1 MRLFP
6 LAIVL
11 MLALSGCAELDIRED
26 GTEAQAGPG
35 TASNDLPG
43 HEDLY
48 RLGAQDPAPTTD
60 APRDAPA
67 PDYGLWTRLA
77 RDFTMYSMVH
87 DRIDREM
94 FGYLGRLDQL
104 QTITLRAE
112 PYLFFIV
119 EQLRERGMPMELA
132 LLPIVES
139 AYQPQATSRSQ
150 AAGLWQFIPSTGQ
163 HFGLK
168 QNWWYDGR
176 RDVHASTQAALD
188 YLQRLHDMFE
198 GDWTLALAAYN
209 AGEGTVSRAI
219 ERAAARGEP
228 TDYWSLDLPQET
240 KDYVPRLIALSR
252 LFHDPH
258 VYGLIPH
265 KVEDAPFL
273 ARIELDRPLD
283 LSKVANAMDM
293 SVDELYR
300 LNPGFKRGVNG
311 NGKETIAL
319 LLPQDKAQRLQ
330 EMDMEELYA
339 VLPKQRQ
346 VKVARGESAAS
357 FARRHGVS
365 VATLREMNP
374 LLRDKVTRG
383 QTLLLPE
390 GTPDRFVGNKS
401 EIAAGRAQR
410 VPAMDGRHP
419 RVEVDDARATT
430 PAGGTAINHAVAPGE
445 NLYKISRQHGVDT
458 HSLASW
464 NGLKPDTTLKAG
476 QKLVI
481 YTDPSGSRRS
491 YPAGA
496 SGMDAG
502 RVGGEGSADR
512 GSPKALREAG
522 EARPKGA
529 GQGLAGIREAKAAEG
544 RPTSAPPP
552 AKAPVG
558 EPRKITY
565 TVQKGDTLFGIA
577 RRFKVDVAQL
587 RNWNKLGEKDD
598 LKPGQTIV
606 VALAEAATRAS

>member
-11 MLALSGCAELDIRED
+11 MLALSGCAQLNIRED
-26 GTEAQAGPG
+26 GSEAQTEPSS
-35 TASNDLPG
+35 ASNDLPD

-48 RLGAQDPAPTTD
+48 RLRAQSPTPSTDGPRGDPTPE
-60 APRDAPA
+60 
-67 PDYGLWTRLA
+67 YGLWTRLA
-77 RDFTMYSMVH
+77 RDFTMYSMVN
-87 DRIDREM
+87 DRIDQEL
-94 FGYLGRLDQL
+94 FNYLGRLDQL
-104 QTITLRAE
+104 QTITRRAE

-176 RDVHASTQAALD
+176 RDIHASTQAALD
-188 YLQRLHDMFE
+188 YLQRLHDMFN

-209 AGEGTVSRAI
+209 AGEGTVTRAI

-252 LFHDPH
+252 LFHDPQ

-265 KVEDAPFL
+265 KIEDAPFL

-293 SVDELYR
+293 SVDDLYR
-300 LNPGFKRGVNG
+300 LNSGFKRGVNSD
-311 NGKETIAL
+311 GKEAVAL
-319 LLPQDKAQRLQ
+319 LLPQDKARRLR
-330 EMDMEELYA
+330 EMDMEDLYA
-339 VLPKQRQ
+339 ILPKQRQ
-346 VKVARGESAAS
+346 VKVTRTESTAR

-374 LLRDKVTRG
+374 LLRDKVARG
-383 QTLLLPE
+383 QTLLLPA
-390 GTPDRFVGNKS
+390 GTPDRLVGNKS
-401 EIAAGRAQR
+401 KNAAGRAQG
-410 VPAMDGRHP
+410 VPALDGRNP
-419 RVEVDDARATT
+419 RIEVADTRPTA
-430 PAGGTAINHAVAPGE
+430 PPGGMAINHAVAPGE
-445 NLYKISRQHGVDT
+445 NLYKISRQHGVDM
-458 HSLASW
+458 HSLAAW

-481 YTDPSGSRRS
+481 YTRPSKT
-491 YPAGA
+491 
-496 SGMDAG
+496 DQ
-502 RVGGEGSADR
+502 
-512 GSPKALREAG
+512 GSPQANVKQV
-522 EARPKGA
+522 EARTKDTA
-529 GQGLAGIREAKAAEG
+529 QGMTSIREAKGTEG
-544 RPTSAPPP
+544 QPVRSPSSPKVASE
-552 AKAPVG
+552 KA
-558 EPRKITY
+558 RKLTY
-565 TVQKGDTLFGIA
+565 TVQKGDTLFSIA

-587 RNWNKLGEKDD
+587 RSWNKLGEKDN

-606 VALAEAATRAS
+606 VALAETEREAPDRSS

>member
-11 MLALSGCAELDIRED
+11 MLALSGCAELDIRGD
-26 GTEAQAGPG
+26 KADAQPEPG
-35 TASNDLPG
+35 ATPSALPN

-48 RLGAQDPAPTTD
+48 RLAAQEPAPATQ
-60 APRDAPA
+60 APRGDPA

-77 RDFTMYSMVH
+77 RDFTMHSMVH

-94 FGYLGRLDQL
+94 FSYLGRLDQL
-104 QTITLRAE
+104 QTITQRAE

-188 YLQRLHDMFE
+188 YLQRLNDMFN
-198 GDWTLALAAYN
+198 GDWPLTLAAYN

-228 TDYWSLDLPQET
+228 TDYWSLDLPEET
-240 KDYVPRLIALSR
+240 QAYVPRLIALSR

-311 NGKETIAL
+311 NGTEAVAL
-319 LLPQDKAQRLQ
+319 LLPQNKAHRLKT
-330 EMDMEELYA
+330 MDMKELYA

-346 VKVARGESAAS
+346 VKATRGESVAS

-383 QTLLLPE
+383 QTVLLPE
-390 GTPDRFVGNKS
+390 RPS
-401 EIAAGRAQR
+401 EGIELAEAKPTAS
-410 VPAMDGRHP
+410 PAPGK
-419 RVEVDDARATT
+419 
-430 PAGGTAINHAVAPGE
+430 AIHHAVSPGE
-445 NLYKISRQHGVDT
+445 NLYQISRQHGVDT
-458 HSLASW
+458 QTLASW

-481 YTDPSGSRRS
+481 YTAPSGVRRS
-491 YPAGA
+491 HPAGDP
-496 SGMDAG
+496 GIEAG
-502 RVGGEGSADR
+502 RVGENGSADR
-512 GSPKALREAG
+512 GSPKALHEAG
-522 EARPKGA
+522 EARPKDSAQSNVA
-529 GQGLAGIREAKAAEG
+529 GLHEAKIAQG
-544 RPTSAPPP
+544 RTPSAT
-552 AKAPVG
+552 AKAPA
-558 EPRKITY
+558 EEARKITY
-565 TVQKGDTLFGIA
+565 TVQKGDTLFSIA
-577 RRFKVDVAQL
+577 RRFKVGVAQL
-587 RNWNKLGEKDD
+587 RQWNKLDEKGE

-606 VALAEAATRAS
+606 VVLAEAPSKTS

>member
-26 GTEAQAGPG
+26 RAEAPSGQDAQNATPNTGL
-35 TASNDLPG
+35 AS

-48 RLGAQDPAPTTD
+48 RLDAATPPFAPPAPRN
-60 APRDAPA
+60 APV

-77 RDFTMYSMVH
+77 RDFTMHSMVH

-94 FGYLGRLDQL
+94 FSYLGQLDQL
-104 QTITLRAE
+104 QTITQRAE

-150 AAGLWQFIPSTGQ
+150 AAGLWQLTPSTGQ

-188 YLQRLHDMFE
+188 YLQRLNDKFQ
-198 GDWTLALAAYN
+198 GDWTLTLAAYN

-228 TDYWSLDLPQET
+228 TDYWSLDLPEET
-240 KDYVPRLIALSR
+240 KAYVPRLIALSR

-258 VYGLIPH
+258 VYGLTPH
-265 KVEDAPFL
+265 KIEDAPFL

-311 NGKETIAL
+311 NGEETIAL

-330 EMDMEELYA
+330 EMDMEGLYA

-346 VKVARGESAAS
+346 VTAARDESAAS
-357 FARRHGVS
+357 FARRFGVS
-365 VATLREMNP
+365 LATLREMNP
-374 LLRDKVTRG
+374 LLRDKIRRG
-383 QTLLLPE
+383 QTVLLPE
-390 GTPDRFVGNKS
+390 ENPS
-401 EIAAGRAQR
+401 ELAEAKPTAL
-410 VPAMDGRHP
+410 PASKKIIH
-419 RVEVDDARATT
+419 
-430 PAGGTAINHAVAPGE
+430 HAVSPGE
-445 NLYKISRQHGVDT
+445 NLYQISRQHGVDT
-458 HSLASW
+458 QTLASW

-481 YTDPSGSRRS
+481 YTEPSGK
-491 YPAGA
+491 
-496 SGMDAG
+496 
-502 RVGGEGSADR
+502 DR
-512 GSPKALREAG
+512 GK
-522 EARPKGA
+522 
-529 GQGLAGIREAKAAEG
+529 
-544 RPTSAPPP
+544 APPP
-552 AKAPVG
+552 SLADNREGKMPPSAKVANKT
-558 EPRKITY
+558 PRKTTY
-565 TVQKGDTLFGIA
+565 TVQKGDTLFSIA

-587 RNWNKLGEKDD
+587 RQWNKLDEKGE

-606 VALAEAATRAS
+606 VVLAETPSKAS

>member
-26 GTEAQAGPG
+26 EAAAQAHPRA
-35 TASNDLPG
+35 ASNDLPG

-48 RLGAQDPAPTTD
+48 RLGTQDPTPTTD
-60 APRDAPA
+60 AQRGEPA

-104 QTITLRAE
+104 QTITQRAE

-209 AGEGTVSRAI
+209 AGEGTVGRAI

-228 TDYWSLDLPQET
+228 TDYWSLDLPEET
-240 KDYVPRLIALSR
+240 KAYVPRLIALSR

-265 KVEDAPFL
+265 KIEDAPFL

-319 LLPQDKAQRLQ
+319 LLPQDKAHRLRT
-330 EMDMEELYA
+330 MDMEGLYA

-346 VKVARGESAAS
+346 IKAARDESAAS

-383 QTLLLPE
+383 QTVLLPE
-390 GTPDRFVGNKS
+390 SPS
-401 EIAAGRAQR
+401 ERIELAEAKPTAS
-410 VPAMDGRHP
+410 PAPGK
-419 RVEVDDARATT
+419 
-430 PAGGTAINHAVAPGE
+430 AINHAVSPGE
-445 NLYKISRQHGVDT
+445 NLYQISRQHGVDT
-458 HSLASW
+458 QTLASW

-481 YTDPSGSRRS
+481 YTDPSGARRPH
-491 YPAGA
+491 PAGA
-496 SGMDAG
+496 SGMEAR

-522 EARPKGA
+522 EARPKDSE
-529 GQGLAGIREAKAAEG
+529 QSVDGLREAKIAQG
-544 RPTSAPPP
+544 RTPSAT
-552 AKAPVG
+552 AKAPAG
-558 EPRKITY
+558 EARKTTY
-565 TVQKGDTLFGIA
+565 TVQKGDTLFSIA
-577 RRFKVDVAQL
+577 RRFKVAVAQL
-587 RNWNKLGEKDD
+587 RQWNKLDEKGE

-606 VALAEAATRAS
+606 VVLAEAPSKAS

>member
-11 MLALSGCAELDIRED
+11 MLALSGCAELGIRENED
-26 GTEAQAGPG
+26 ATATQAHPED
-35 TASNDLPG
+35 ASDDLPG

-48 RLGAQDPAPTTD
+48 RLTPQPPSSTTEV
-60 APRDAPA
+60 PRQEPA

-77 RDFTMYSMVH
+77 RDFTMHSMVH
-87 DRIDREM
+87 DRIDQEM
-94 FGYLGRLDQL
+94 FSYLGRLDQL
-104 QTITLRAE
+104 QTITQRAE

-139 AYQPQATSRSQ
+139 AYLPQATSRSQ

-176 RDVHASTQAALD
+176 LDVHASTQAALD

-228 TDYWSLDLPQET
+228 TDYWSLDLPEET
-240 KDYVPRLIALSR
+240 KAYVPRLIALSR

-311 NGKETIAL
+311 NGEEAIAL

-330 EMDMEELYA
+330 AMDMEGLYA

-346 VKVARGESAAS
+346 VKATRDESAAS

-365 VATLREMNP
+365 IAMLREMNP
-374 LLRDKVTRG
+374 RLGAKVKRG
-383 QTLLLPE
+383 QTLLLQSEEPSRLTQFSNAKTS
-390 GTPDRFVGNKS
+390 TPSTGK
-401 EIAAGRAQR
+401 
-410 VPAMDGRHP
+410 
-419 RVEVDDARATT
+419 
-430 PAGGTAINHAVAPGE
+430 AIHHAVAPGE

-464 NGLKPDTTLKAG
+464 NGLKPDTTLKVG

-481 YTDPSGSRRS
+481 YADLSKTEQKSPRAIQLARAPRGK
-491 YPAGA
+491 
-496 SGMDAG
+496 DAG
-502 RVGGEGSADR
+502 QEGALLRRAKKTGGE
-512 GSPKALREAG
+512 
-522 EARPKGA
+522 
-529 GQGLAGIREAKAAEG
+529 
-544 RPTSAPPP
+544 P
-552 AKAPVG
+552 ANTHTTTPVG
-558 EPRKITY
+558 QPRMMTY
-565 TVQKGDTLFGIA
+565 TVQKGDTLFSIA
-577 RRFKVDVAQL
+577 KRFKVDVAQL
-587 RNWNKLGEKDD
+587 RQWNKLDEKGE

-606 VALAEAATRAS
+606 VVLAEAPSKAS

>member
-26 GTEAQAGPG
+26 EAAAQAHPG
-35 TASNDLPG
+35 AASNDLPG

-48 RLGAQDPAPTTD
+48 RLGTQDPAPTTD
-60 APRDAPA
+60 AQRGDPA

-104 QTITLRAE
+104 QTITQRAE

-228 TDYWSLDLPQET
+228 TDYWSLDLPEET
-240 KDYVPRLIALSR
+240 KAYVPRLIALSR

-330 EMDMEELYA
+330 EMDMEGLYA

-346 VKVARGESAAS
+346 VKAARGESVAS

-383 QTLLLPE
+383 QTVLLPE
-390 GTPDRFVGNKS
+390 RPS
-401 EIAAGRAQR
+401 ERIELAEAKPTAS
-410 VPAMDGRHP
+410 PAPGK
-419 RVEVDDARATT
+419 
-430 PAGGTAINHAVAPGE
+430 AINHAVSPGE
-445 NLYKISRQHGVDT
+445 NLYQISRQHGVDT
-458 HSLASW
+458 QTLASW

-481 YTDPSGSRRS
+481 YTAPSGARRS
-491 YPAGA
+491 HPAGA
-496 SGMDAG
+496 SGMEAG

-522 EARPKGA
+522 EARPKDSE
-529 GQGLAGIREAKAAEG
+529 QSVDGLREAKIAQG
-544 RPTSAPPP
+544 RTPSAT
-552 AKAPVG
+552 AKAPAG
-558 EPRKITY
+558 EARKTTY
-565 TVQKGDTLFGIA
+565 TVQKGDTLFSIA
-577 RRFKVDVAQL
+577 RRFKVEVAQL
-587 RNWNKLGEKDD
+587 RQWNKLDEKGE

-606 VALAEAATRAS
+606 VVLAEAPSKAS